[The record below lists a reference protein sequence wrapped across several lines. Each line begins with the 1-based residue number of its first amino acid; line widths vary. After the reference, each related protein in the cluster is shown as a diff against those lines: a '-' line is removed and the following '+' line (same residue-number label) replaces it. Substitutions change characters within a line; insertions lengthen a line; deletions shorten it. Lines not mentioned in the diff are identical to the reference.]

1 MTLNGAMALLRYFT
15 QFTYNVVLKQLLG
28 LSPFQ
33 NLLLIVYD
41 HISYDLRDYSAIIW
55 AKQQEA
61 IASTWL
67 CSCLCPWVSCSNERV
82 HLWCEVVWSRTQPY
96 HSTFGNV
103 PAPLHASSQIHQY
116 SCNFKKHKLDFSC
129 LTINITAPW
138 FFF

>member
-61 IASTWL
+61 IAST
-67 CSCLCPWVSCSNERV
+67 
-82 HLWCEVVWSRTQPY
+82 
-96 HSTFGNV
+96 
-103 PAPLHASSQIHQY
+103 
-116 SCNFKKHKLDFSC
+116 
-129 LTINITAPW
+129 
-138 FFF
+138 